1 MVTDAGRRIGRTLR
15 RHPVGAVAFTALI
28 VMGLVAIFAEQLA
41 PYGPLAHDEANALLA
56 PSAEHLFG
64 TDRFGRDV
72 FSHVLYGARISLL
85 VGLVSVLAG
94 TVIGTTIGIIS
105 AYASGVTDLV
115 IQRVVDALMAFPH
128 LLMALLLVVV
138 LGPSPVSVIIG
149 IVVAFV
155 PQVARIARAQALSVK
170 AEPYVMAA
178 KSLGGSPTRIVVR
191 HVLPNSIT
199 PVIIHATGFMEGAVL
214 TEAALSFLGLGVP
227 PPDPSWGR
235 MLKEGSEGYLE
246 AAPWL
251 TIFPRFGAD
260 GACLLRGAHRGR
272 GAGLS
277 GSAAEVTPA
286 LCCQRDDRV

>member
-1 MVTDAGRRIGRTLR
+1 MPYLIRASRIATRPARAIRRY
-15 RHPVGAVAFTALI
+15 PVGAAALTALMA
-28 VMGLVAIFAEQLA
+28 MGLAAIFAEQLA
-41 PYGPLAHDEANALLA
+41 PFDPLGHDEANALLA

-72 FSHVLYGARISLL
+72 FSRVLYGARISLM

-94 TVIGTTIGIIS
+94 TLIGTTIGIIS
-105 AYASGVTDLV
+105 AYASGIADLV
-115 IQRVVDALMAFPH
+115 IQRFIDALMAFPH

-138 LGPSPVSVIIG
+138 LEPSPVSVIIG

-170 AEPYVMAA
+170 AETYVMAA
-178 KSLGGSPTRIVVR
+178 KSLGGSPARIVVR

-235 MLKEGSEGYLE
+235 MLKEGSEGFLE

-251 TIFPRFGAD
+251 TIFPGLALTALVFCVALIGD
-260 GACLLRGAHRGR
+260 GVRDFLDPR
-272 GAGLS
+272 
-277 GSAAEVTPA
+277 
-286 LCCQRDDRV
+286 QR

>member
-1 MVTDAGRRIGRTLR
+1 MRRSIRASTTVTSAFRRAGRRLR
-15 RHPVGAVAFTALI
+15 RHPVGAVAFAALGL
-28 VMGLVAIFAEQLA
+28 MGLAAVFAGQLA
-41 PYGPLAHDEANALLA
+41 PYDPLAHDEANALLG

-72 FSHVLYGARISLL
+72 FSRVLYGARISLV

-94 TVIGTTIGIIS
+94 TLIGTTIGIIS
-105 AYASGVTDLV
+105 AYASGVADLV
-115 IQRVVDALMAFPH
+115 IQRFIDALMAFPH

-138 LGPSPVSVIIG
+138 LEPSPVSVIIG

-178 KSLGGSPTRIVVR
+178 KSLGGSPTRIVAR
-191 HVLPNSIT
+191 HVLPNSIA

-235 MLKEGSEGYLE
+235 MLKEGSEGFME

-251 TIFPRFGAD
+251 TIFPGLALTALVFCVALIGD
-260 GACLLRGAHRGR
+260 GVRDFLDPR
-272 GAGLS
+272 
-277 GSAAEVTPA
+277 
-286 LCCQRDDRV
+286 QR

>member
-1 MVTDAGRRIGRTLR
+1 MPFLIRALRMATDAGRRIGRTLR
-15 RHPVGAVAFTALI
+15 RHPVGAVALTALI
-28 VMGLVAIFAEQLA
+28 LMGLVAIFAEQLA

-72 FSHVLYGARISLL
+72 FSRVLYGARISLL
-85 VGLVSVLAG
+85 VGLVSVVAG

-191 HVLPNSIT
+191 HVLPNSIA

-251 TIFPRFGAD
+251 TIFPGLALTALVFCVALIGD
-260 GACLLRGAHRGR
+260 G
-272 GAGLS
+272 
-277 GSAAEVTPA
+277 V
-286 LCCQRDDRV
+286 RDFLDPRQK

>member
-1 MVTDAGRRIGRTLR
+1 MAL
-15 RHPVGAVAFTALI
+15 VA
-28 VMGLVAIFAEQLA
+28 MGLAAIFAEQLV
-41 PYGPLAHDEANALLA
+41 PFDPLAHDEANTLLA

-72 FSHVLYGARISLL
+72 FSRVLYGARISLM

-94 TVIGTTIGIIS
+94 TVIGTTIGVIS
-105 AYASGVTDLV
+105 AYASGIADLV
-115 IQRVVDALMAFPH
+115 IQRFIDALMAFPH

-138 LGPSPVSVIIG
+138 LEPSPVSVIIG
-149 IVVAFV
+149 ITVAFV

-170 AEPYVMAA
+170 AETYVMAA
-178 KSLGGSPTRIVVR
+178 KSLGGSPTRIVAR

-235 MLKEGSEGYLE
+235 MLKEGSEGFLE

-251 TIFPRFGAD
+251 TIFP
-260 GACLLRGAHRGR
+260 
-272 GAGLS
+272 GL
-277 GSAAEVTPA
+277 A
-286 LCCQRDDRV
+286 LTALVFCVALIGDSVRDVLDPRQR

>member
-1 MVTDAGRRIGRTLR
+1 MPYLIRASRIATRPARAVRRY
-15 RHPVGAVAFTALI
+15 PVGAVALTALMT
-28 VMGLVAIFAEQLA
+28 MGLAAIFAEQLA
-41 PYGPLAHDEANALLA
+41 PFDPLAHDEANALLA
-56 PSAEHLFG
+56 PSSEHLFG

-72 FSHVLYGARISLL
+72 FSRVLYGARVSLM

-105 AYASGVTDLV
+105 AYASGVVDLV
-115 IQRVVDALMAFPH
+115 IQRFIDALMAFPH

-138 LGPSPVSVIIG
+138 LEPSPVSVIIG
-149 IVVAFV
+149 ITVAFV

-170 AEPYVMAA
+170 AETYVMAA

-235 MLKEGSEGYLE
+235 MLKEGSEGFLE

-251 TIFPRFGAD
+251 TIFPGLALTALVFCVALIGD
-260 GACLLRGAHRGR
+260 GVRDFLDPR
-272 GAGLS
+272 
-277 GSAAEVTPA
+277 
-286 LCCQRDDRV
+286 QR

>member
-1 MVTDAGRRIGRTLR
+1 MPYLIRVSRIATRPARTARRY
-15 RHPVGAVAFTALI
+15 PVGAAALMALVA
-28 VMGLVAIFAEQLA
+28 MGLAAIFAEQLA
-41 PYGPLAHDEANALLA
+41 PFDPLAHDEANTLLA
-56 PSAEHLFG
+56 PSAEHFFG

-72 FSHVLYGARISLL
+72 FSRVLYGARISLM

-94 TVIGTTIGIIS
+94 TVIGTTIGVIS
-105 AYASGVTDLV
+105 AYASGIADLV
-115 IQRVVDALMAFPH
+115 IQRFIDALMAFPH

-138 LGPSPVSVIIG
+138 LEPSPVSVIIG
-149 IVVAFV
+149 ITVAFV

-170 AEPYVMAA
+170 AETYVMAA

-235 MLKEGSEGYLE
+235 MLKEGSEGFLE

-251 TIFPRFGAD
+251 TIFPGLALTALVFCVALIGD
-260 GACLLRGAHRGR
+260 GLRDFLDPR
-272 GAGLS
+272 
-277 GSAAEVTPA
+277 
-286 LCCQRDDRV
+286 QR

>member
-1 MVTDAGRRIGRTLR
+1 MPYLIRASRIATRPARAVRRY
-15 RHPVGAVAFTALI
+15 PVGAAALTALMA
-28 VMGLVAIFAEQLA
+28 MGLAAIFAEQLA
-41 PYGPLAHDEANALLA
+41 PFDPLAHDEAGTLLA

-72 FSHVLYGARISLL
+72 FSRVLYGARISLM

-105 AYASGVTDLV
+105 AYASGIADLV
-115 IQRVVDALMAFPH
+115 IQRFIDALMAFPH

-138 LGPSPVSVIIG
+138 LEPSPVSVIIG

-155 PQVARIARAQALSVK
+155 PQVARIARAQALAVK
-170 AEPYVMAA
+170 AETYVMAA
-178 KSLGGSPTRIVVR
+178 KSLGGSPTRIVAR

-235 MLKEGSEGYLE
+235 MLKEGSEGFLE

-251 TIFPRFGAD
+251 TIFPGLALTALVFCVALIGD
-260 GACLLRGAHRGR
+260 GVRDFLDPR
-272 GAGLS
+272 
-277 GSAAEVTPA
+277 
-286 LCCQRDDRV
+286 QR

>member
-1 MVTDAGRRIGRTLR
+1 MPYLIRASRIATRPARAIRRY
-15 RHPVGAVAFTALI
+15 PVGAAALTALMA
-28 VMGLVAIFAEQLA
+28 MGLTAIFAEQLA
-41 PYGPLAHDEANALLA
+41 PFDPLAHDEAKALLA

-72 FSHVLYGARISLL
+72 FSRVLYGARISLM

-105 AYASGVTDLV
+105 AYASGIADLV
-115 IQRVVDALMAFPH
+115 IQRFIDALMAFPH

-138 LGPSPVSVIIG
+138 LEPSPVSVIIG

-155 PQVARIARAQALSVK
+155 PQVARIARAQALAVK
-170 AEPYVMAA
+170 AETYVMAA
-178 KSLGGSPTRIVVR
+178 KSLGGSPMRIVAR

-235 MLKEGSEGYLE
+235 MLKEGSEGFLE

-251 TIFPRFGAD
+251 TIFPGLALTALVFCVALIGD
-260 GACLLRGAHRGR
+260 GVRDFLDPR
-272 GAGLS
+272 
-277 GSAAEVTPA
+277 
-286 LCCQRDDRV
+286 QR

>member
-1 MVTDAGRRIGRTLR
+1 
-15 RHPVGAVAFTALI
+15 
-28 VMGLVAIFAEQLA
+28 
-41 PYGPLAHDEANALLA
+41 
-56 PSAEHLFG
+56 
-64 TDRFGRDV
+64 
-72 FSHVLYGARISLL
+72 
-85 VGLVSVLAG
+85 
-94 TVIGTTIGIIS
+94 
-105 AYASGVTDLV
+105 
-115 IQRVVDALMAFPH
+115 
-128 LLMALLLVVV
+128 MALLLVVV

-191 HVLPNSIT
+191 HVLPNSIA

-251 TIFPRFGAD
+251 TIFPRA
-260 GACLLRGAHRGR
+260 
-272 GAGLS
+272 
-277 GSAAEVTPA
+277 
-286 LCCQRDDRV
+286 

>member
-1 MVTDAGRRIGRTLR
+1 MPFLIRALRMAIRPVGRIARAAR

-41 PYGPLAHDEANALLA
+41 PYHPLAHDEANALLG

-72 FSHVLYGARISLL
+72 FSRVLYGARISLL

-94 TVIGTTIGIIS
+94 TVIGTTVGIIS

-191 HVLPNSIT
+191 HVLPNSIA

-251 TIFPRFGAD
+251 TIFPGLALTALVFCVALIGD
-260 GACLLRGAHRGR
+260 G
-272 GAGLS
+272 
-277 GSAAEVTPA
+277 V
-286 LCCQRDDRV
+286 RDFLDPRQK